1 MISSFNIASLGLLA
15 LLLPLVPAG
24 NFFNNWISI
33 INYFY
38 IGIYIYL
45 YEQIQIKK

>member
-1 MISSFNIASLGLLA
+1 MISSFNIASLGLGFT
-15 LLLPLVPAG
+15 LVGSAG